1 MNIGIIGCGFVGGT
15 VADFLEGHLI
25 NVCRI
30 DPKLYPKTNIFDLRE
45 KLEAFIVCVPT
56 PEGKDGECDDSIVRT
71 IINQLDTDKPILLK
85 STVTPNLMETYPSNV
100 TYNPEFLRANSAK
113 KDFQKQEVFILGG
126 ENEEHMQFWENL
138 IVPHLDRPITI
149 KRMSRTTASMIKY
162 THNAWLATK
171 VAFFHELFLNTRRM
185 EDFNYSELTS
195 TLGNMKNIGASHMIA
210 PNFEGT
216 FGYGG
221 HCFPKDVKALTN
233 LLDHSILEQLI
244 ESNDKLRG
252 SK

>member
-1 MNIGIIGCGFVGGT
+1 V
-15 VADFLEGHLI
+15 
-25 NVCRI
+25 
-30 DPKLYPKTNIFDLRE
+30 
-45 KLEAFIVCVPT
+45 
-56 PEGKDGECDDSIVRT
+56 
-71 IINQLDTDKPILLK
+71 Q
-85 STVTPNLMETYPSNV
+85 
-100 TYNPEFLRANSAK
+100 K

-126 ENEEHMQFWENL
+126 ENEEHMRFWENL
-138 IVPHLDRPITI
+138 IVPHLDRGLRI

-171 VAFFHELFLNTRRM
+171 VAFFHELFLNTRSM

-195 TLGNMKNIGASHMIA
+195 TLGNMKNIGNSHMIA

-233 LLDHSILEQLI
+233 LLDHSILKQLI
-244 ESNDKLRG
+244 ESNEELLKR
-252 SK
+252 

>member
-1 MNIGIIGCGFVGGT
+1 MP
-15 VADFLEGHLI
+15 FLHKASE
-25 NVCRI
+25 
-30 DPKLYPKTNIFDLRE
+30 
-45 KLEAFIVCVPT
+45 
-56 PEGKDGECDDSIVRT
+56 
-71 IINQLDTDKPILLK
+71 
-85 STVTPNLMETYPSNV
+85 
-100 TYNPEFLRANSAK
+100 
-113 KDFQKQEVFILGG
+113 
-126 ENEEHMQFWENL
+126 
-138 IVPHLDRPITI
+138 
-149 KRMSRTTASMIKY
+149 KRMTRTTASMIKY
-162 THNAWLATK
+162 THNVWLATK

-195 TLGNMKNIGASHMIA
+195 TLGSMKNIGPSHMIA